1 MTDKRFNVILK
12 DLDLKIKRL
21 IKINNKRYI
30 DAKEELKMLMFRKY
44 HGARSHCYA
53 ETESVT
59 FKVALFHWFKT

>member
-30 DAKEELKMLMFRKY
+30 DAKEELKMLMFQKY
-44 HGARSHCYA
+44 HGARSQ
-53 ETESVT
+53 VMPKL
-59 FKVALFHWFKT
+59 KV